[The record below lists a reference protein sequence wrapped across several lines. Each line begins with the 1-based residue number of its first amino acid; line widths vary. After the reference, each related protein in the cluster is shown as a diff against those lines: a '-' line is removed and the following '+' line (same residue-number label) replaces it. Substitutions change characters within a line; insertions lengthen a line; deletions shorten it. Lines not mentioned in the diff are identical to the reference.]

1 MFAEVAA
8 VVVISNQIGALE
20 KNIFLNKKNIF
31 LNKKNPKTSFFSPFL
46 ATNDRGGFGIDRN
59 DTGVNNVDL
68 DDVVTMNERR
78 H

>member
-8 VVVISNQIGALE
+8 AVVISNQIGVR
-20 KNIFLNKKNIF
+20 KKYF
-31 LNKKNPKTSFFSPFL
+31 FEQKNPKTSFFSPFL

>member
-8 VVVISNQIGALE
+8 AVVISNQIGAL
-20 KNIFLNKKNIF
+20 KKNIF
-31 LNKKNPKTSFFSPFL
+31 EQKKSQNKFFSPFL
-46 ATNDRGGFGIDRN
+46 ATNDGGGFGIDRN